1 MLQEQVMY
9 NLIECNN
16 SGVLDVATFT
26 SETLA
31 KYNLSKFVNL
41 AIKEAQELG
50 TYRSVS
56 EEDNSYKIFYKNG
69 EWLQYK
75 VISCNLYSF

>member
-1 MLQEQVMY
+1 MLQEQYVY

-26 SETLA
+26 SETPA
-31 KYNLSKFVNL
+31 KSNLSKFVNL
-41 AIKEAQELG
+41 AIKEAQKLG
-50 TYRSVS
+50 TYMSVS